1 MSCDIPSRQEFNRM
15 REGGWYP
22 PRHNA
27 HHPPHDKDDKDACP
41 RIANNQSV
49 EIMRQEFGILR
60 EEIQQRDKS
69 LTEEERQKKYDKF
82 LEHRRHKKC
91 HHFNM

>member
-1 MSCDIPSRQEFNRM
+1 MSCDIPSRQDFDRM

-27 HHPPHDKDDKDACP
+27 HHPPHDKDACP

-49 EIMRQEFGILR
+49 EIRKQEIEILR
-60 EEIQQRDKS
+60 KEIQQRYES
-69 LTEEERQKKYDKF
+69 LTEEERQKKYDKS
-82 LEHRRHKKC
+82 LKRRRHKKC
-91 HHFNM
+91 HRFNM

>member
-1 MSCDIPSRQEFNRM
+1 MSCDIPSRQEFDRM

-27 HHPPHDKDDKDACP
+27 HHPTHDKDTCP
-41 RIANNQSV
+41 RIANNQSI
-49 EIMRQEFGILR
+49 EIMRQESARLR
-60 EEIQQRDKS
+60 EEIQQRDKL
-69 LTEEERQKKYDKF
+69 LTEEERQKKYDEF
-82 LEHRRHKKC
+82 LKRRRHKKC